1 MWYNSIVYLLWRFLM
16 FLKQTPTAKGTF
28 LQIVESFYDNGTS
41 RQRVIEKI
49 GYLDELKSQ
58 HDDPVAFFKAKA
70 KQMTLDKKTSN
81 KEVITIDMDSS
92 MTLGENNYFNVG
104 YVVLNELYL
113 ELKLDIFWKNVA
125 SRYHIEYD
133 LEAIFRLL
141 VFSRILIPGSKKYTF
156 EHKNFFF
163 QNFDCEL
170 PDIYKSFDIM
180 AKEEKNLQAWIFEHS
195 KENYSRT
202 MNHSFFDCTNYYF
215 EIENNDEDLIDE
227 NGNILQKNYRK
238 RGPEKNHRPDPI
250 IEMGLLMDSVGL
262 PLAYDLF
269 PGNESEKLHL
279 RPIINRSRIAFGF
292 DRTIVVADRGLNT
305 SDNMYFLA
313 GKNEKEDNPRD
324 GYIYGQS
331 VRGAD
336 SEFKNW
342 VIDKTGYNN
351 TIIQEN
357 GTNITFTHKSRIYPK
372 EIYITR
378 EMANGKSKKQK
389 IRIVQKQMVY
399 YSEKYAKRQKAAR
412 DQMIER
418 AKDLVAHPKKYDKIS
433 AKGASNYVQN
443 LSFNK
448 ETGEIISKQLKLDN
462 SKIEE
467 EEKYDGYYSIVTSE
481 TKMSDIELRN
491 VYRGLAKIEDTFKV
505 TKSTLE
511 SRPAFVWTKP
521 SIEAHFMTCFTA
533 LVIMRMLE
541 KRLNESFSVDRIIES
556 LKKYGCTNLE
566 GNTYMFTY
574 YDEIIKKCGEV
585 FNIDLE
591 RKYRIRREI
600 RHLLKY

>member
-1 MWYNSIVYLLWRFLM
+1 M

-28 LQIVESFYDNGTS
+28 LQIVESYYDKGVS
-41 RQRVIEKI
+41 RQRVVEKI
-49 GYLDELKSQ
+49 GYIEQLKSQ
-58 HDDPVAFFKAKA
+58 YDDPVAFFKAKA
-70 KQMTLDKKTSN
+70 RQMTNDKKTSN
-81 KEVITIDMDSS
+81 KDVISIDMDSV
-92 MTLGENNYFNVG
+92 MNLDENNFFNIG
-104 YVVLNELYL
+104 YVILNELYL
-113 ELKLDIFWKNVA
+113 ELELDSFWRKVA
-125 SRYHIEYD
+125 SQYHTEYD
-133 LEAIFRLL
+133 IDAIFRLL
-141 VFSRILIPGSKKYTF
+141 VFSRILIPGSKKYTY

-163 QNFDCEL
+163 QHFDCQL
-170 PDIYKSFDIM
+170 SDIYRSFDIM
-180 AKEEKNLQAWIFEHS
+180 AKEEKNLQTWIYEHS
-195 KENYSRT
+195 KDTYSRSLD
-202 MNHSFFDCTNYYF
+202 HSFFDCTNYYF

-250 IEMGLLMDSVGL
+250 IEMGLLMDGVGL

-292 DRTIVVADRGLNT
+292 DRTVVVADRGLNT

-313 GKNEKEDNPRD
+313 GKNENEDNPRD

-336 SEFKNW
+336 AEFKNW
-342 VIDKTGYNN
+342 VIDQAGYNQ

-357 GTNITFTHKSRIYPK
+357 GSSITFTHKSRIYPK

-378 EMANGKSKKQK
+378 EMKNGKSKKQK

-412 DQMIER
+412 DQMVER
-418 AKDLVAHPKKYDKIS
+418 AKDLISHPKKYDKVS
-433 AKGASNYVQN
+433 AKGASGYVMN

-448 ETGEIISKQLKLDN
+448 ETGEIISKQLELDN

-481 TKMSDIELRN
+481 TKMSDTELRE

-505 TKSTLE
+505 TKTSLE
-511 SRPAFVWTKP
+511 SRPAYVWTKT

-541 KRLNESFSVDRIIES
+541 KRLEEKYSIDKIIES
-556 LKKYGCTNLE
+556 LKKYGCANIG
-566 GNTYMFTY
+566 GNTFMFTF

-585 FNIDLE
+585 FKIDME
-591 RKYRIRREI
+591 KKYRIRREI